1 MLVLGSDAPK
11 GGPAPW
17 VTRSLIIVNVL
28 AFLLQLATGDAITY
42 GFSLVP
48 REFTRGQ
55 DLVTNQRVWLRVWAP
70 GPGRSGHYED
80 RAVDVPQRPGPFPIQ
95 ATLFSHMFLHAGWLH
110 LLGNMWF
117 LFVFGG
123 HVERALRPGIFLTAY
138 VTCGLAA
145 GLAQVYL
152 DPNSVLPCLG
162 ASGAI
167 SGVMGAYLFVHPFST
182 VRVWLWFCVFR
193 LPALVVLGFW
203 LLTQFLGATASDG
216 SGLPHAGVAYGAH
229 VGGFV
234 AGLGFMLFL
243 WLYLKTTVDEGDDG
257 VPPAQRPPRAGEP
270 QALRQ
275 TGPDRLGGFM
285 PQSGR
290 PGDAGTQHLWR

>member
-28 AFLLQLATGDAITY
+28 AFLLQLATGNAVTY

-216 SGLPHAGVAYGAH
+216 SGLPHAGVAYGAPRRRLCRRPRLH
-229 VGGFV
+229 AVSLAV
-234 AGLGFMLFL
+234 S
-243 WLYLKTTVDEGDDG
+243 EDDG
-257 VPPAQRPPRAGEP
+257 GRRGRRGSPGSTSSAGGRT
-270 QALRQ
+270 A
-275 TGPDRLGGFM
+275 GASPDRPRSPGGLHATV
-285 PQSGR
+285 R
-290 PGDAGTQHLWR
+290 